1 MDWVLYDRDLRHQRV
16 KHIFNILKTKGYC
29 VFHLHMQ
36 RCEPQ
41 KIYEE
46 MPLLKNLL
54 PEQLRIYSVIKSQF
68 DQGSFIS
75 TQL

>member
-1 MDWVLYDRDLRHQRV
+1 MIGTSVIKELNTFLIFLKLRGIV
-16 KHIFNILKTKGYC
+16 YFN
-29 VFHLHMQ
+29 LHMQ